1 MMLFVHDSRAYFTV
15 GRKKKEEE
23 SHLLRIGCAVGLS
36 MNPSQKVVVSV
47 DERTQIREV
56 PNFGETDLK
65 KVRQA
70 IYRYPPFVL

>member
-1 MMLFVHDSRAYFTV
+1 M
-15 GRKKKEEE
+15 EER
-23 SHLLRIGCAVGLS
+23 HLLRTGYAVGLS
-36 MNPSQKVVVSV
+36 MDPSQKVVVSV

-65 KVRQA
+65 KVRQV